1 MRLPQRSGDQ
11 VRIGVA
17 ITVPE
22 PYASVLHA
30 ARARCG
36 DPWAQYIRPHITLLG
51 PTVVEPDEIAQVD
64 EHLAAVARQ
73 HAPFVVELRGTGTFR
88 PVSPVV
94 FVQVAEGLAGC
105 VGLERSVRSGVLA
118 QDTHF
123 RYHPHVTVAHE
134 VEDDLLDETSDALA
148 GFGATFVVDSFH
160 SYAHGDDG
168 VWRPSRDFSLT
179 GSPADAEVSAAT

>member
-22 PYASVLHA
+22 PYAAVLQA
-30 ARARCG
+30 ARTRCG
-36 DPWAQYIRPHITLLG
+36 DPWAPYIRPHITLLG
-51 PTVVEPDEIAQVD
+51 PTVIESDEVAQVD
-64 EHLAAVARQ
+64 EHLAAVARR
-73 HAPFVVELRGTGTFR
+73 HAPFVVQLSGTGTFR

-94 FVQVAEGLAGC
+94 FVQVADGVAGC
-105 VGLERSVRSGVLA
+105 TGLERSVRSGVLA
-118 QDTHF
+118 QDVPF

-134 VEDDLLDETSDALA
+134 VPDELLDEASAGLTGFDASFL
-148 GFGATFVVDSFH
+148 VDSFH
-160 SYAHGDDG
+160 CYEHGDDG

-179 GSPADAEVSAAT
+179 GSPAGAEVSAAT